1 MELILRE
8 GTPVS
13 LVATQSLT
21 AGNAMKGQ
29 PVVFALARD
38 LKADGVTVAKA
49 GSKAFGEVTDAEK
62 SINDV
67 KDGQLTI
74 QLKYLQVGAE
84 EVSLKVSKKRP
95 ADSEVMNGPTGKA
108 AGSAKIIKASLIHAG
123 DEFTVYVAQDISL
136 HPEE

>member
-1 MELILRE
+1 M
-8 GTPVS
+8 P
-13 LVATQSLT
+13 
-21 AGNAMKGQ
+21 
-29 PVVFALARD
+29 
-38 LKADGVTVAKA
+38 
-49 GSKAFGEVTDAEK
+49 EK

-95 ADSEVMNGPTGKA
+95 ADSEVMNSPTGEA
-108 AGSAKIIKASLIHAG
+108 AESAKIIKTSVIHAG

>member
-1 MELILRE
+1 MPE
-8 GTPVS
+8 T
-13 LVATQSLT
+13 
-21 AGNAMKGQ
+21 
-29 PVVFALARD
+29 
-38 LKADGVTVAKA
+38 
-49 GSKAFGEVTDAEK
+49 

-95 ADSEVMNGPTGKA
+95 ADSEVMNSPTGEA
-108 AGSAKIIKASLIHAG
+108 AESAKIIKTSVIHAG